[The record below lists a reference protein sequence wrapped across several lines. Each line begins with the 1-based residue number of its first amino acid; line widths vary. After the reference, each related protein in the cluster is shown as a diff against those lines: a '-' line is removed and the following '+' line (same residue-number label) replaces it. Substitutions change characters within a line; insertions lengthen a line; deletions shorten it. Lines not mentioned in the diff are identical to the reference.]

1 MHHKLLDSKYTSIK
15 QLICSYLIESLSIN
29 TYQIEKISI
38 KDEEKNLYKDRDNS
52 RVLYISGMALRLSK
66 SQNRKAMELASA
78 IASDISGICRG
89 VFSIQVVPPGWIHF
103 ELTHSTLATWLQS
116 LVVGSLEGDERTIDA
131 PCPMPNTS
139 LREAAPTT
147 SLLRHRSVQVSTS
160 AQCPMP
166 NSLFAV
172 QYAHARCCS
181 LVLLAHREGLI
192 ELREPVPNA
201 SPAFWSVI
209 APNPIPW
216 LNCDGTLRL
225 NHPDERRLIAELVQ
239 LVDNIECPDISGSVK
254 WEKIALNL
262 SQAFE
267 KFWSNCRIWGEV
279 KITSP
284 EVAQARLGLLMATQ
298 SVLRYVLEE
307 NLGVFAPLEL

>member
-1 MHHKLLDSKYTSIK
+1 
-15 QLICSYLIESLSIN
+15 
-29 TYQIEKISI
+29 
-38 KDEEKNLYKDRDNS
+38 
-52 RVLYISGMALRLSK
+52 
-66 SQNRKAMELASA
+66 MEFASA
-78 IASDISGICRG
+78 IASDISGICG
-89 VFSIQVVPPGWIHF
+89 GIFSIQIVPPGWIHF

-116 LVVGSLEGDERTIDA
+116 LVVGSSGGGGGDEGDEGTIDA
-131 PCPMPNTS
+131 QCPMPNAQCTM
-139 LREAAPTT
+139 PN
-147 SLLRHRSVQVSTS
+147 

-172 QYAHARCCS
+172 QYVHARCCS

-192 ELREPVPNA
+192 KLREPVPNS

-216 LNCDGTLRL
+216 LNSDGTLRL
-225 NHPDERRLIAELVQ
+225 NHSDERRLIAQLVQ
-239 LVDNIECPDISGSVK
+239 VIDNIECPDVGGSVK
-254 WEKIALNL
+254 WEKVALNL

-298 SVLRYVLEE
+298 SVLRFVLEE
-307 NLGVFAPLEL
+307 YLGVFAPLEL